1 MKTARIEIIIRTY
14 FENRTYRNNKVV
26 IPIRDE
32 WAKEIGKDDAY
43 TYCRNC
49 FAQFLANNQI
59 ASIRIYDNNNEL
71 MQGFDGIN
79 SIDLQNDIWQVKGE
93 EEW

>member
-1 MKTARIEIIIRTY
+1 MGTARIEIIIRTF
-14 FENRTYRNNKVV
+14 FESSYRNNKVV
-26 IPIRDE
+26 LPIRDE

-49 FAQFLANNQI
+49 FAQFLANNQM
-59 ASIRIYDNNNEL
+59 ASIRIYDDNNEL

-79 SIDLQNDIWQVKGE
+79 SIDEQGEDWQIKGE